1 MKKIFLLLVICRL
14 IFADCGLLYAQEQG
28 SRQVLDKLIVEALEN
43 NPDLKAAEGKIQS
56 FKERPEQAGSL
67 DEPRLGLALMN
78 LPVNSFSFRQEPM
91 TQKQISLMQ
100 RFPFPGKLALKSNIA
115 EEELAIVRNDYEE
128 RKNALIMQVKVTY
141 QNIIFIDKSIEITEK
156 NKTAVEGLVKAAE
169 AKYSVGKGI
178 QQDVLRAQLELSKMM
193 DRLIIL
199 KQKRESAIAKLNTLL
214 NRPAD
219 EAFNETAPIEPTA
232 FSMTFEDLQKIAE
245 DNRPVLIGAR
255 HLIEQYRLTRNLAE
269 KEYYPDIDLGV
280 SYGQRESSDI
290 QEWPDFF
297 SASVSIK
304 IPLWYKKKESRK
316 VAEEEANLRKVT
328 EQYNAMKNAVSFQI
342 KDTLTEIE
350 KSNRRIELLYT
361 GIIPQSR
368 ASLESALSGYQVN
381 SVDFLTLINNQ
392 INLYNYEMEYFSA
405 VTDHENKLA
414 ELEAAAGKRL
424 F

>member
-1 MKKIFLLLVICRL
+1 MKKTFLFLIIFSL
-14 IFADCGLLYAQEQG
+14 IIADCGLLFAQEHN
-28 SRQVLDKLIVEALEN
+28 SRQILDKLIGEALEN
-43 NPDLKAAEGKIQS
+43 NPDLKSAEGKIQS

-67 DEPRLGLALMN
+67 DEPRLGLALLN

-100 RFPFPGKLALKSNIA
+100 RFPFPGKLGLKSDIA
-115 EEELAIVRNDYEE
+115 EEELEIVRNEYEE
-128 RKNALIMQVKVTY
+128 RKNTLIMQVKVTY
-141 QNIIFIDKSIEITEK
+141 QNIIFIDKSIEITERNK
-156 NKTAVEGLVKAAE
+156 AAIEGLIKTAET
-169 AKYSVGKGI
+169 KYSVGKGI

-199 KQKRESAIAKLNTLL
+199 KQKRASAIAKLNILL

-219 EAFNETAPIEPTA
+219 EAFNETAPIDPTD
-232 FSMTFEDLQKIAE
+232 FKMTFEELRKIAE
-245 DNRPVLIGAR
+245 DNRPMLIGAR
-255 HLIEQYRLTRNLAE
+255 HLIEQYRLTRTLAE

-290 QEWPDFF
+290 QEWPDFV
-297 SASVSIK
+297 SASVTIK
-304 IPLWYKKKESRK
+304 IPLWYEKKESRK
-316 VAEEEANLRKVT
+316 VAEEGANLRRVT
-328 EQYNAMKNAVSFQI
+328 EQYNAMKNTVSFQI
-342 KDTLTEIE
+342 KDILTEIE
-350 KSNRRIELLYT
+350 KYDRRIELFHT

-368 ASLESALSGYQVN
+368 TSLESALSGYQVN
-381 SVDFLTLINNQ
+381 NVDFLTLIDNQ
-392 INLYNYEMEYFSA
+392 INLYNYEIEYFSA